1 MNHDWTL
8 QVPIRVLAG
17 CGLGT
22 NSSHH
27 ALRSHT
33 HNTTTTVPRTPIAI
47 MVPVMMTMMLS
58 LLLLPSSLLSLL
70 WMGQKPCGV
79 MGFSLGRVGSFP
91 QRRLA
96 TTTTT
101 TSTTTRWTLQLLAS
115 SVDDNYN
122 DDDNDGDEDQ
132 VTCRI
137 QVIGVGGGGGNAV
150 NHMISQHDD
159 RLRGVSFFAINT
171 DAQALS
177 LSRVPNVL
185 NIGKSLTRGLGA
197 GGNPAIGREA
207 ALENTLDLKK
217 MMQGTDLV
225 FITAG
230 MGGGTGSG
238 AAPVVAEI
246 AKNDCDC
253 LTVGIVTKPFRFE
266 GKRRMKQAEEAIE
279 QLRQRV
285 DTLIVVSND
294 KLLQLVSDDTP
305 MTEAFVV
312 ADDILRQGVIGIS
325 EIILRTGLVNVDF
338 ADVRTVMKDAGAA
351 LMGIGIGQGPNRAID
366 AANAAI
372 TSPLLESPIQ
382 NAKRVVFNICGSTN
396 LRLSEINAASEV
408 IYRNCDP
415 NANIIFGALV
425 DPSMNDS
432 VSITVLACDFEEV
445 NSSLTPSTGT
455 GTGSSSSIAAP
466 QSSATPQSS
475 TTTPTM
481 NQYSQIQNG
490 QNDPPNGS
498 ASTQSSA
505 STIEPPRVLPKR
517 GFNGPTAS
525 DSPRP
530 TNLFRRIQL
539 GE

>member
-1 MNHDWTL
+1 MRL
-8 QVPIRVLAG
+8 
-17 CGLGT
+17 LGPF
-22 NSSHH
+22 
-27 ALRSHT
+27 LI
-33 HNTTTTVPRTPIAI
+33 VGGY
-47 MVPVMMTMMLS
+47 
-58 LLLLPSSLLSLL
+58 LLSIL
-70 WMGQKPCGV
+70 QQHSSSV
-79 MGFSLGRVGSFP
+79 VVGFSIPTYTFSLP
-91 QRRLA
+91 LH
-96 TTTTT
+96 T
-101 TSTTTRWTLQLLAS
+101 TSTSIRRTWKLLS
-115 SVDDNYN
+115 SYDDTDIISSN
-122 DDDNDGDEDQ
+122 DSSIDH
-132 VTCRI
+132 VPCRI

-150 NHMISQHDD
+150 NHMIEQQDD
-159 RLRGVSFFAINT
+159 RLLGVTFYAINT

-177 LSRVPNVL
+177 KSNVPNVI

-197 GGNPAIGREA
+197 GGNPSIGKEA
-207 ALENTLDLKK
+207 ALENTLELKK
-217 MMQGTDLV
+217 MIQGSDLV

-246 AKNDCDC
+246 AKKECGC
-253 LTVGIVTKPFRFE
+253 LTVGIVTKPFAFE
-266 GKRRMKQAEEAIE
+266 GRRRMKQAEEAIE
-279 QLRQRV
+279 LLRERV

-294 KLLQLVSDDTP
+294 KLLQLVADDTP

-351 LMGIGIGQGPNRAID
+351 LMGIGIGQGPNRAMD

-432 VSITVLACDFEEV
+432 VSITVLACDFEQV
-445 NSSLTPSTGT
+445 NSSSSPPT
-455 GTGSSSSIAAP
+455 TGSRDSTYTTV
-466 QSSATPQSS
+466 TPPAVVEQYRPVDNNQNYNERPNG
-475 TTTPTM
+475 TTP
-481 NQYSQIQNG
+481 
-490 QNDPPNGS
+490 
-498 ASTQSSA
+498 TQSSA
-505 STIEPPRVLPKR
+505 FPTNNNNESMIQPPRALPKR
-517 GFNGPTAS
+517 GFNVPTTTTSTATNS
-525 DSPRP
+525 NNNSARP
-530 TNLFRRIQL
+530 NNLFRRIQ
-539 GE
+539 